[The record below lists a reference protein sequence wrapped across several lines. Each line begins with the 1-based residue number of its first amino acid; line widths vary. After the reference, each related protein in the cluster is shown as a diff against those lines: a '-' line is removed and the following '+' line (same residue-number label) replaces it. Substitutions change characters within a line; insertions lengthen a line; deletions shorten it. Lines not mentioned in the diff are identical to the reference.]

1 MAGRRHSIAG
11 AADEGQLLESMCDG
25 APGSPEYSTSNAEKL
40 SVSPRSNSEA
50 IGIGK
55 GHIRRSIPAASMTA
69 TTTTT
74 QKKRSKT
81 LSFGDL
87 SKRFDLSRAVV
98 GPGKSNSNSQDIQDD
113 VSFEENRQLSR
124 PPADHQHHLMMMPKY
139 LSSDYNVPAQSTSFR
154 RSIAS
159 SRVVEGAG
167 PGSLPNFPHQQ
178 LPVNVSSVD
187 ESKSPKCAHDACD
200 SSTKEQESSEAPSSS
215 FDSCTKGELL
225 FHGKCRTITKEF
237 IGFFDTLAVSTVQ
250 RRSMR

>member
-1 MAGRRHSIAG
+1 
-11 AADEGQLLESMCDG
+11 
-25 APGSPEYSTSNAEKL
+25 
-40 SVSPRSNSEA
+40 
-50 IGIGK
+50 
-55 GHIRRSIPAASMTA
+55 
-69 TTTTT
+69 
-74 QKKRSKT
+74 
-81 LSFGDL
+81 
-87 SKRFDLSRAVV
+87 
-98 GPGKSNSNSQDIQDD
+98 
-113 VSFEENRQLSR
+113 
-124 PPADHQHHLMMMPKY
+124 MMMPKY

-237 IGFFDTLAVSTVQ
+237 IGCFDTLAVSTVQ

>member
-1 MAGRRHSIAG
+1 MLLAGRRHSIAG
-11 AADEGQLLESMCDG
+11 AQGLQSYEG
-25 APGSPEYSTSNAEKL
+25 AGSPEYSTTSNAEKIL
-40 SVSPRSNSEA
+40 SPRNVEP
-50 IGIGK
+50 IGIYK
-55 GHIRRSIPAASMTA
+55 GHQRQVPSVV
-69 TTTTT
+69 TT

-225 FHGKCRTITKEF
+225 FH
-237 IGFFDTLAVSTVQ
+237 
-250 RRSMR
+250 